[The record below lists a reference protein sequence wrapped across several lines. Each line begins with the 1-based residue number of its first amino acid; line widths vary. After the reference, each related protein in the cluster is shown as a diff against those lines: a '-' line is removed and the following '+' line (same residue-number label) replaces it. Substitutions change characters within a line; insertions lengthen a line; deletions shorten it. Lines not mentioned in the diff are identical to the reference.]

1 MKKYFTFTNIM
12 LMLFPVAA
20 LIISIVF
27 GNTLAIAI
35 SGAFIICT
43 GGLIYVMTKLK
54 EALAQNQEL
63 ADQLEQV
70 RKNRDDYMFLYKEY
84 WNKYDAK
91 VSECGILDQKLKD
104 LQAISETLASGIL
117 EQKLKEPAMQ
127 AAAPEVQKG
136 TSKRQKRSKKS
147 VQEIKTDLLEK
158 RAD

>member
-91 VSECGILDQKLKD
+91 VSECSILEQKLRD
-104 LQAISETLASGIL
+104 LQAISEMNETPL
-117 EQKLKEPAMQ
+117 
-127 AAAPEVQKG
+127 AAPVQKVPR
-136 TSKRQKRSKKS
+136 KRQARRKHSDD
-147 VQEIKTDLLEK
+147 E
-158 RAD
+158 